1 MTAAAA
7 VAPTTLGARCAPDHL
22 SHSQVQTFTG
32 CPRKWTYEKV
42 DHAPRECI
50 PAALAFGS
58 AVHDTLAEV
67 NEAALHGE
75 RVDAPARLVVAW
87 KEAIAGDLPVH
98 FGKDDVD
105 DLLAKGRAL
114 VAAYTPPS
122 GIIGV
127 EQPFS
132 VSLDPDLPPVE
143 GRIDLIRRD
152 ERGDL
157 VVADL
162 KTAGTRTLS
171 DTHGVEAQLALYGC
185 AYPAARYEAIVLAK
199 LKTPVVTVQSI
210 TIWPHHRLVTTY
222 REVFAAMQAGV
233 RFAVRGWHC
242 DGCQFC
248 HRCAEE
254 G

>member
-1 MTAAAA
+1 VTTA
-7 VAPTTLGARCAPDHL
+7 VAIAPTYMGARCAPGHL
-22 SHSQVQTFTG
+22 SHSQVQTFTA
-32 CPRKWTYEKV
+32 CPRRWTYEKV
-42 DHAPRECI
+42 EQAPRERVS
-50 PAALAFGS
+50 AALVFGC
-58 AVHDTLAEV
+58 AVHDALAAV

-75 RVDAPARLVVAW
+75 GVDAPARFVAAW
-87 KEAIAGDLPVH
+87 KEAIAREPPVH
-98 FGKDDVD
+98 YGKDDAD

-114 VAAYTPPS
+114 VATYTPPS

-152 ERGDL
+152 DHGDL

-162 KTAGTRTLS
+162 KTAGTRVLT
-171 DTHGVEAQLALYGC
+171 DTHAVEAQLALYDC
-185 AYPAARYEAIVLAK
+185 AYPAARHEAIVLAK
-199 LKTPVVTVQSI
+199 LKTPVVTVQPI

-222 REVFAAMQAGV
+222 RQVFAAMAAGV
-233 RFAVRGWHC
+233 RYAVRGWHC
-242 DGCQFC
+242 EGCPFAS
-248 HRCAEE
+248 RCAKE

>member
-7 VAPTTLGARCAPDHL
+7 VSPTTSGARCTPDHL

-42 DHAPRECI
+42 EQAPRECV

-58 AVHDTLAEV
+58 AVHDALAGV

-75 RVDAPARLVVAW
+75 RVDAPASFVVAW

-98 FGKDDVD
+98 YGKDDAD

-114 VAAYTPPS
+114 VGAYTPPS

-132 VSLDPDLPPVE
+132 VSLDPDLPPIE

-157 VVADL
+157 TLADL

-171 DTHGVEAQLALYGC
+171 DTNGIEAQLALYDC
-185 AYPAARYEAIVLAK
+185 AYPAARHEAIVLAK
-199 LKTPVVTVQSI
+199 LKTPVVTVQAI
-210 TIWPHHRLVTTY
+210 TIWPFHRLVTTY
-222 REVFAAMQAGV
+222 REVYAAMQAGI

-242 DGCQFC
+242 DGCQFRN
-248 HRCAEE
+248 RCVEE

>member
-1 MTAAAA
+1 MTAAVAT
-7 VAPTTLGARCAPDHL
+7 APTSTGARCAPSHL
-22 SHSQVQTFTG
+22 SHSQVQTFTA
-32 CPRKWTYEKV
+32 CPRRWTYEKV
-42 DHAPRECI
+42 EQAPRERI
-50 PAALAFGS
+50 SAALVFGC
-58 AVHDTLAEV
+58 AVHDALAAV
-67 NEAALHGE
+67 NEASLHGE
-75 RVDAPARLVVAW
+75 RIDAPARFVAAW

-98 FGKDDVD
+98 YGKDDAD
-105 DLLAKGRAL
+105 DLLAKGRTL
-114 VAAYTPPS
+114 VAAYTPPA

-162 KTAGTRTLS
+162 KTTGTRTLS
-171 DTHGVEAQLALYGC
+171 DTHAVEAQLALYDC
-185 AYPAARYEAIVLAK
+185 AYPAARHEAIVLAK
-199 LKTPVVTVQSI
+199 LKTPVVTVQPI

-222 REVFAAMQAGV
+222 REVYQAMTAGV

-242 DGCQFC
+242 EGCPFAG
-248 HRCAEE
+248 RCAEE

>member
-1 MTAAAA
+1 MTA
-7 VAPTTLGARCAPDHL
+7 VIDTLFIVPEAPRRPQHL
-22 SHSQVQTFTG
+22 SHSQVQTFIA
-32 CPRKWTYEKV
+32 CPRKWTYEKAER
-42 DHAPRECI
+42 APRECL

-58 AVHDTLAEV
+58 AVHDALAEV

-75 RVDAPARLVVAW
+75 SCDASARFTSAW
-87 KEAIAGDLPVH
+87 KGALAGDLPIH
-98 FGKDDVD
+98 YGKDDAD

-114 VAAYTPPS
+114 VAAYTPPA

-132 VSLDPDLPPVE
+132 VSLDPALPPVE

-152 ERGDL
+152 EDGDL

-171 DTHGVEAQLALYGC
+171 DTYAVEAQLALYDC
-185 AYPAARYEAIVLAK
+185 AYPAARHEAIVLAK
-199 LKTPVVTVQSI
+199 LKTPVVTVQPI
-210 TIWPHHRLVTTY
+210 TIWPHHRLVTSY
-222 REVFAAMQAGV
+222 RQVFAAMAAGV
-233 RFAVRGWHC
+233 RYAVRGWHC
-242 DGCQFC
+242 DGCPFAR
-248 HRCAEE
+248 RCAEE

>member
-7 VAPTTLGARCAPDHL
+7 VSPTSTGARCAPDHL

-58 AVHDTLAEV
+58 AVHDALAEV

-75 RVDAPARLVVAW
+75 RVDAPARFVVAW
-87 KEAIAGDLPVH
+87 KEAIGGDLPVH
-98 FGKDDVD
+98 YGKDDAY

-114 VAAYTPPS
+114 VGAYTPPS

-132 VSLDPDLPPVE
+132 VNLDPDLPPVE

-152 ERGDL
+152 EHGDL
-157 VVADL
+157 TLADL

-171 DTHGVEAQLALYGC
+171 DTHAVEAQLALYDC
-185 AYPAARYEAIVLAK
+185 AYPAARHEAIVLAK

-222 REVFAAMQAGV
+222 RQVFAAMTAGV

-242 DGCQFC
+242 EGCPFAG
-248 HRCAEE
+248 RCAEE